1 MEAFG
6 AIMMVVA
13 LAWPI
18 VGGAVTCF
26 VGGLMCRHGL
36 VSLLIDTL
44 VGAAF
49 GFAVTFAFLVWGSQ
63 LALPDQANLAV
74 TLGLPIVGGL
84 LGLWV
89 KGKFSRG

>member
-13 LAWPI
+13 LVWPI
-18 VGGAVTCF
+18 VGGAVTGF
-26 VGGLMCRHGL
+26 VGGLICRHGL
-36 VSLLIDTL
+36 VSLVIDTL

-49 GFAVTFAFLVWGSQ
+49 GFAVTLAFLAWGSHLELPNQ
-63 LALPDQANLAV
+63 VNVAL

-89 KGKFSRG
+89 KGKLSRG